1 MHFLQSLFALTLIF
15 VVLPWLVLHY
25 TTQWKNGATLTR
37 EDEQLL
43 DELYALGRRLEE
55 RMGALE
61 RIVTDEDPG
70 WRDIAGDRRMGIRET
85 QDKEGL
91 RRIK

>member
-25 TTQWKNGATLTR
+25 TTQWRTGATMTR

-43 DELYALGRRLEE
+43 DDLYALGHRLEE

-70 WRDIAGDRRMGIRET
+70 WRTLAGERRTGIRET
-85 QDKEGL
+85 QENEG
-91 RRIK
+91 

>member
-15 VVLPWLVLHY
+15 VILPWLVLHY

-43 DELYALGRRLEE
+43 DDLYALTPAGRENGRA
-55 RMGALE
+55 GAH
-61 RIVTDEDPG
+61 RHG
-70 WRDIAGDRRMGIRET
+70 
-85 QDKEGL
+85 
-91 RRIK
+91 